1 MTSAEMVSA
10 EENIDVHQPKSQPE
24 GQTESQPK
32 SQPGSQQSIASKTTS
47 HIAARPVTPLGI
59 LVQQLEQL
67 QAAVKDES
75 VSPQFEASLAQ
86 ATRLAAGLDPY
97 LEACTTGESAA
108 LAFLA
113 KETQKEDWSHQFDS
127 GETVKELE
135 QEMLSG
141 HIEGQLLKM
150 LVSISGAKRVLE
162 IGMFTGYSALAI
174 AEALPTDGLLVACEV
189 DSYAAQFATRCFE
202 ASEHKDKIQVKVAP
216 AAETLQQLV
225 KTADPFDLVF
235 IDADKGGYINY
246 VNILLESQLLSPN
259 GFICVDN
266 TLMQG
271 QPYLDEAQWTDNGRA
286 IAHFNQF
293 IVEDPRVEQ
302 VMLPIRDGFTIIKR
316 K

>member
-1 MTSAEMVSA
+1 MVSA
-10 EENIDVHQPKSQPE
+10 TKPVDTQTKDRSRKVGPE
-24 GQTESQPK
+24 
-32 SQPGSQQSIASKTTS
+32 
-47 HIAARPVTPLGI
+47 AARPVTPLGI

-67 QAAVKDES
+67 QQAAKSES
-75 VSPQFEASLAQ
+75 VSPQFEAALAH

-97 LEACTTGESAA
+97 LEACTTNESAA
-108 LAFLA
+108 LSFLA
-113 KETQKEDWSHQFDS
+113 KATQHEDWSGQFDS
-127 GETVKELE
+127 GETVQELE

-174 AEALPTDGLLVACEV
+174 AEALPEDGLLIACEV
-189 DSYAAQFATRCFE
+189 DRYAAEFAERCFE
-202 ASEHKDKIQVKVAP
+202 ASAHKDKIQVKVAP
-216 AAETLQQLV
+216 AAETLQ
-225 KTADPFDLVF
+225 TMIETEAPFDLVF

-246 VNILLESQLLSPN
+246 VDTLLKSGLLAPT

-271 QPYLDEAQWTDNGRA
+271 QPYLGEAYCTENGKA
-286 IAHFNQF
+286 IAKFNQF
-293 IVEDPRVEQ
+293 ITQDPRVEQ
-302 VMLPIRDGFTIIKR
+302 VMIPIRDGFTIIKR